1 MKKALNEANKDLSI
15 EPTNGKNREESVL
28 KFNVNE
34 IEYKCSIMNDGNGDR
49 FIIKK
54 DKDKEPIFTW
64 DASLDTWNKWKEKSK
79 KILNREE

>member
-1 MKKALNEANKDLSI
+1 M
-15 EPTNGKNREESVL
+15 
-28 KFNVNE
+28 
-34 IEYKCSIMNDGNGDR
+34 MNDGNGDR

-54 DKDKEPIFTW
+54 GKEVIPISSC